1 MRLQKDRIFDL
12 RKSRELLIILKNMG
26 FSKGNPVKLFSF
38 QIQNGVFGIGIETTE
53 GIFNLT
59 RAFEI
64 YQYAKRV
71 RDPVSLAFIQVMV
84 ELGYFNAS
92 TLKKIMD
99 DPWVRSKSEEL
110 RLPAVFRY
118 AVPIQRPSKI
128 VAIGRNYLAHVK
140 ELNHEVPSE
149 PIFFSKAPSSLI
161 PHEADIVLPAWL
173 DGRVDHEAELAL
185 VIGSPCKNVLEEEAM
200 ACVAGYSIV
209 NDVTARA
216 MQKEDIEHGNP
227 WFRSKSID
235 TFCPM
240 GPFLVPAD
248 DVPNPEKFEILL
260 TVNGEVKQKAKVS
273 SMIFSV
279 PKLVSAVS
287 RYMTLEP
294 GDIIATGTPEG
305 VSPVQD
311 GDTIEITITGLGT
324 LRNKVRKEVT
334 SS

>member
-1 MRLQKDRIFDL
+1 
-12 RKSRELLIILKNMG
+12 
-26 FSKGNPVKLFSF
+26 VKLFSF
-38 QIQNGVFGIGIETTE
+38 QIQNRVFGIGIETAE
-53 GIFNLT
+53 GTFNLT

-64 YQYAKRV
+64 YQDAKRV
-71 RDPVSLAFIQVMV
+71 RDPMSFAFIQVML
-84 ELGYFNAS
+84 ELGYFKSSA
-92 TLKKIMD
+92 LKKIME

-110 RLPAVFRY
+110 RLPEGYRF
-118 AVPIQRPSKI
+118 AVPVQRPSKI

-140 ELNHEVPSE
+140 ELKHEVPAE
-149 PIFFSKAPSSLI
+149 PVFFSKAPSSLI
-161 PHEADIVLPAWL
+161 PHEADIVIPAWL

-185 VIGSPCKNVLEEEAM
+185 VIGSPCRNVPEEEAM
-200 ACVAGYSIV
+200 ACVAGFSIV

-240 GPFLVPAD
+240 GPFLVPVD
-248 DVPNPEKFEILL
+248 DVPHPENLEILL
-260 TVNGEVKQKAKVS
+260 TVNGETRQKARTS
-273 SMIFSV
+273 SMIFPV

-305 VSPVQD
+305 VSPLKH
-311 GDTIEITITGLGT
+311 GDEIEITVTGLGT
-324 LRNKVRKEVT
+324 LRNKVVREVQ